1 MGTHT
6 LIDRPSG
13 TLSATMA
20 IPDAVMPAIDEALV
34 RLASR
39 ELISAAEAIDTLL
52 DLRLI
57 VAAVEIV
64 AARS

>member
-1 MGTHT
+1 
-6 LIDRPSG
+6 
-13 TLSATMA
+13 MA
-20 IPDAVMPAIDEALV
+20 ITDAVIPAIDEALV
-34 RLASR
+34 HLASR

-57 VAAVEIV
+57 VAVGAIV

>member
-6 LIDRPSG
+6 LIDGPSG
-13 TLSATMA
+13 IQSATMA
-20 IPDAVMPAIDEALV
+20 ITDAVIPAIDEALV
-34 RLASR
+34 HLASR

-57 VAAVEIV
+57 VAVGAIV